1 MSSVIRKLSIGND
14 YRNCMNY
21 VVGQKVLKTYTIH
34 LIKKNKDGEIQI
46 FIEHDNG
53 EIYLW
58 KSVNVTMPFSV
69 EYNINF

>member
-1 MSSVIRKLSIGND
+1 MASVIRKVSIGHD

-21 VVGQKVLKTYTIH
+21 VVGQRVLKTYTIH
-34 LIKKNKDGEIQI
+34 LIKKNSVGEVEI
-46 FIEHDNG
+46 FIEHENG